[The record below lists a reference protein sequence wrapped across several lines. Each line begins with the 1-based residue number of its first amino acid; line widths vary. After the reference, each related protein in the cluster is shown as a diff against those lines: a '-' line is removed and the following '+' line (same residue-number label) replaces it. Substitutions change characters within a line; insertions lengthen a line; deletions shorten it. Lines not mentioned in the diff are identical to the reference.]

1 MDATLQLLLLLAA
14 VVLTGAEAARTRSLG
29 WAGVAVALV
38 VPMWD
43 AMTAL

>member
-1 MDATLQLLLLLAA
+1 MDPTVEALALLAA
-14 VVLTGAEAARTRSLG
+14 VVLTAAEAARARSLG

-38 VPMWD
+38 VPLWD

>member
-1 MDATLQLLLLLAA
+1 MDPAMQAFLLLAA
-14 VVLTGAEAARTRSLG
+14 VIFTAAEAARTRSLG

-38 VPMWD
+38 VPLWD

>member
-1 MDATLQLLLLLAA
+1 MDATLQAVLLLAA
-14 VVLTGAEAARTRSLG
+14 AVLTGAEAARARSLG
-29 WAGVAVALV
+29 WAGLAVALV